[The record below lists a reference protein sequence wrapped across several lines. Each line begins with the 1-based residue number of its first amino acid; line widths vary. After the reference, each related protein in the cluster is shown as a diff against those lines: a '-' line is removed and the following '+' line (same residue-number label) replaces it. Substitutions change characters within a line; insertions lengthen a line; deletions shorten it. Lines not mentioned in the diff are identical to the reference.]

1 VTDVVVAPL
10 KVPQLLPLHP
20 DPAKDHV
27 TPLFCESFD
36 TDAVNATVPIPVCA
50 LALPGEMETETTGF
64 AVKVMVAVALFVTS
78 VTEVAVRATV
88 AGLGTVPGAL

>member
-1 VTDVVVAPL
+1 LVS
-10 KVPQLLPLHP
+10 VPQAVPLQPAP
-20 DPAKDHV
+20 DSDQL

-36 TDAVNATVPIPVCA
+36 TDAVNATVPIPVWA

-64 AVKVMVAVALFVTS
+64 AVKVMVAVALFAPS